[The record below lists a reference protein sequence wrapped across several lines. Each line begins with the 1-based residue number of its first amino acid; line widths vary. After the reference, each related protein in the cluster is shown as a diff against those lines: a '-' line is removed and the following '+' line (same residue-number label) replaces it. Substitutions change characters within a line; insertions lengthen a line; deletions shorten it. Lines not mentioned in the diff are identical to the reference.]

1 MALAYVIIKNSRPSE
16 EPAPAPV
23 DPPVAVTL
31 APVVGETWIYDA
43 TVKLDSGAKGFENVL
58 QEGPDGEFRTY
69 YQKGRRFLG
78 MQAPKEGVEP
88 AFCFEVTQNQEP
100 IEREYCFITEEGIF
114 SRGSRKIG
122 QALMYFEPPIL
133 MIPAQRLP
141 GEGWQMELPNPNDPS
156 GPPMVFRRF
165 SYFGL
170 EKIEVMGREEEAHR
184 VKIYGKTGPLE
195 IQRDIW
201 YSNRLGFVKDR
212 KAYFLPDR
220 RLALIEEILVE
231 HNLPEVAE

>member
-1 MALAYVIIKNSRPSE
+1 MVAAYYIIKNSRPSQK
-16 EPAPAPV
+16 V
-23 DPPVAVTL
+23 VSVPVAPPAVVSL
-31 APVVGETWIYDA
+31 SPVVGETWVYDA

-58 QEGPDGEFRTY
+58 EEGPDGEFRTF
-69 YQKGRRFLG
+69 YQKSRRFLG
-78 MQAPKEGVEP
+78 MKTPKEGVEP
-88 AFCFEVTQNQEP
+88 AYCFEVSQNEEP
-100 IEREYCFITEEGIF
+100 TEREYSVVTEEGIF
-114 SRGSRKIG
+114 SRGSQKTG

-133 MIPAQRLP
+133 MIPAKRLP

-165 SYFGL
+165 SYFGV
-170 EKIEVMGREEEAHR
+170 EKIQIMGSEEEAHR

-231 HNLPEVAE
+231 HQVPEGKE